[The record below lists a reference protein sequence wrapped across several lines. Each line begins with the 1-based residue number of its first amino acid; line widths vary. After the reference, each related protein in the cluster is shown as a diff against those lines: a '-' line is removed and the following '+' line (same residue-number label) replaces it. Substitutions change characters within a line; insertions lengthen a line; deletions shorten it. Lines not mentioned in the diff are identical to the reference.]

1 MTASRP
7 LIGIVTI
14 GQTPRPDL
22 IATFGAAAPHADVRV
37 AGALDGLLPS
47 AIAALA
53 VPGPY
58 PLLVRLGGGATA
70 QIPRDALVP
79 HVTSL
84 AGALAAGGASIVV
97 LACAGEFPAVPCAVP
112 VLIPG
117 RVVPAVVRAFAPA
130 ARIGVVTP
138 NAAQVPYA
146 ERKWRDDGF
155 DVVVTY
161 AAPAG
166 HGDIARAAQAMRKA
180 AVTLVVLDCMGHDD
194 AYRAAFAR
202 LSDLPVIAAQGLV
215 AQLAA
220 AMV

>member
-1 MTASRP
+1 MTPRP
-7 LIGIVTI
+7 VIGVVTI

-22 IATFGAAAPHADVRV
+22 TATFGAAAPHADVRV
-37 AGALDGLLPS
+37 AGALDGLLP
-47 AIAALA
+47 AALVA
-53 VPGPY
+53 LARPGPY
-58 PLLVRLGGGATA
+58 PLLVRLAGGATVEM
-70 QIPRDALVP
+70 PRDALVP
-79 HVTSL
+79 HVTRV
-84 AGALAAGGASIVV
+84 AGALAAAGASLVV

-117 RVVPAVVRAFAPA
+117 RVLPAVVRAFAPA

-138 NAAQVPYA
+138 NAAQVPFA

-155 DVVVTY
+155 DVAVTY
-161 AAPAG
+161 AAPAD
-166 HGDIARAAQAMRKA
+166 HGAIVRAAHALRQA

-194 AYRAAFAR
+194 ADRTAFAR
-202 LSDLPVIAAQGLV
+202 LSGLPVVAAQGLI